1 MSDLTIP
8 PSSHIS
14 GHATGRFI
22 VVEGNIG
29 VGKSTFC
36 GSLTRHMG
44 ERARFF
50 PEPVDK
56 PAFGTLLRRYYTD
69 PARWG
74 FPFQMFVLK
83 ERFRQHTLAAELA
96 ANGTHVVQDR
106 SIYADGCFGRLVHAD
121 GNMSDEE
128 WDIYADTFGCL
139 KRFLRYPDLMIYLR
153 ARPELC
159 HERVLARA
167 RIGEGAVSIGYLRR
181 LHDKHEEL
189 VEAMSRFTRVLIFD
203 WEDFPSDITREVSAI
218 HGALSEDVKFM
229 RDFNRL

>member
-1 MSDLTIP
+1 MSHDLIP
-8 PSSHIS
+8 LSAHINGS
-14 GHATGRFI
+14 GVGRFV

-36 GSLTRHMG
+36 DSLTKHIG

-56 PAFGTLLRRYYTD
+56 PAFGVLLRRYYSD
-69 PARWG
+69 PSRWG

-83 ERFRQHTLAAELA
+83 ERFRQHTLASELV
-96 ANGTHVVQDR
+96 ANGIHVIQDR

-153 ARPELC
+153 ARPESC
-159 HERVLARA
+159 HKRILARA
-167 RIGEGAVSIGYLRR
+167 RDGESAVSIDYLRR

-189 VEAMSRFTRVLIFD
+189 IAAMSRFTRVLTFD
-203 WEDFPSDITREVSAI
+203 WEAFPTDISREVAAI
-218 HGALSEDVKFM
+218 HDTLAEDVRFM